1 MLIRLTDPP
10 QRPLPQRPQPEQ
22 PAPRQVQPPMIYV
35 YETPGW
41 EYKVVVRD
49 TTQAVL
55 LSEHELNDLG
65 ASGWEL
71 AGVAGLPGT
80 VQCYFKRVRK

>member
-1 MLIRLTDPP
+1 M
-10 QRPLPQRPQPEQ
+10 
-22 PAPRQVQPPMIYV
+22 VYV

-49 TTQAVL
+49 ATQPTL

-71 AGVAGLPGT
+71 VGVVGLPGT
-80 VQCYFKRVRK
+80 VQYCFKRVRK